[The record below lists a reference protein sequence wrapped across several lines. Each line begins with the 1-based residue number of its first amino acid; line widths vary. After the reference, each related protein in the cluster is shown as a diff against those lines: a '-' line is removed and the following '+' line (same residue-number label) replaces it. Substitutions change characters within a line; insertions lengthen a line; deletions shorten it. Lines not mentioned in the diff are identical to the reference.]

1 MKLSL
6 ELILDLIMAGFQLD
20 NDIMIDLEVYR
31 ANIECVSIDLLEVWD
46 LSPAGN
52 ASVIEAIHHSCLI
65 DSLGVPG
72 AEFSIDISGDLH
84 AFGIGFFYVTDGIND
99 VGKETRGFHF

>member
-46 LSPAGN
+46 LSPAGD
-52 ASVIEAIHHSCLI
+52 ASVIEAIHHGLFINSFR
-65 DSLGVPG
+65 VPR
-72 AEFSIDISGDLH
+72 AKFSIDISGDLH
-84 AFGIGFFYVTDGIND
+84 AFLIGFLNVTDRIND
-99 VGKETRGFHF
+99 I

>member
-1 MKLSL
+1 MKLGL
-6 ELILDLIMAGFQLD
+6 ELFLDFIMTGFQLD

-31 ANIECVSIDLLEVWD
+31 ANIERVSIDLLEVWD

-52 ASVIEAIHHSCLI
+52 ASVIEAIHHGLFI
-65 DSLGVPG
+65 DSFRVPR

-84 AFGIGFFYVTDGIND
+84 AFFVGFLYVTDGIYD
-99 VGKETRGFHF
+99 IRKEVRAFHF

>member
-31 ANIECVSIDLLEVWD
+31 SNIERVTIDPLEVWD

-65 DSLGVPG
+65 DSFGVPR
-72 AEFSIDISGDLH
+72 AKFNVDISGDLH
-84 AFGIGFFYVTDGIND
+84 AFGIGFLNVTDGIND
-99 VGKETRGFHF
+99 IRKEARAFHF